1 MMKKILFFLIT
12 SIIIF
17 SCKKEIIQYSLIT
30 QILPVNSGTV
40 IPSSGSFEN
49 GQKITL
55 TATPAGEYI
64 FKNWS
69 GDLSGVNNPT
79 DLIISKNS
87 NVTVGFE
94 KRQYPL
100 NLTIEG
106 SGTVKEEVISLA
118 TQSNYPSGTTVKL
131 TPQPLEGYVF
141 DSWSGDLT
149 EKTNPLTIIVSK
161 AINLKANFIQAPIKN
176 VIINGFSTINKTTS
190 AFVNL
195 NESKSSYTDFNK
207 FWKFI
212 DNPNEKIS
220 SAFNYFD
227 FDKDGDVDFV
237 FATTQYSEI
246 RQSVYIIENKG
257 NDTWA
262 LWKKL
267 SGAFYWPRQS
277 ILGDYDGNGYV
288 DFLVADQG
296 FENPSKNYYP
306 GAELGIVYFSKNNAE
321 IKFISTFKEYNHAAS
336 SGDIDNDGDID
347 IVTLDSKYLNN
358 GNNTFTKSDAI
369 YASKSDLSPIKGL
382 GYYHNSMADFDN
394 DGKLDMVYGCSEIFG
409 DSTWDDNP
417 RKYNGRS
424 RIYWNNDGNGNYYY
438 GNSTVLPMTYPAT
451 KDTFAIVDDFKIIDF
466 NNDGLLDLVNFRSC
480 WRGVGYYIQFLKN
493 NGNRT
498 FSEVTES
505 YLERYKYNLPN
516 AKPNEYLWLVW
527 IRFVDLNQD
536 GHLDLIG
543 REQNGENETL
553 KWINDGNNHFK

>member
-69 GDLSGVNNPT
+69 GDLSGVNNPS

-161 AINLKANFIQAPIKN
+161 AINLKANFIQAPVKN
-176 VIINGFSTINKTTS
+176 VIINGFSSINKTTS

-195 NESKSSYTDFNK
+195 NESKSD
-207 FWKFI
+207 
-212 DNPNEKIS
+212 
-220 SAFNYFD
+220 
-227 FDKDGDVDFV
+227 
-237 FATTQYSEI
+237 EI
-246 RQSVYIIENKG
+246 
-257 NDTWA
+257 
-262 LWKKL
+262 L
-267 SGAFYWPRQS
+267 
-277 ILGDYDGNGYV
+277 
-288 DFLVADQG
+288 
-296 FENPSKNYYP
+296 
-306 GAELGIVYFSKNNAE
+306 
-321 IKFISTFKEYNHAAS
+321 
-336 SGDIDNDGDID
+336 
-347 IVTLDSKYLNN
+347 
-358 GNNTFTKSDAI
+358 
-369 YASKSDLSPIKGL
+369 
-382 GYYHNSMADFDN
+382 
-394 DGKLDMVYGCSEIFG
+394 
-409 DSTWDDNP
+409 
-417 RKYNGRS
+417 
-424 RIYWNNDGNGNYYY
+424 
-438 GNSTVLPMTYPAT
+438 
-451 KDTFAIVDDFKIIDF
+451 
-466 NNDGLLDLVNFRSC
+466 
-480 WRGVGYYIQFLKN
+480 
-493 NGNRT
+493 
-498 FSEVTES
+498 
-505 YLERYKYNLPN
+505 
-516 AKPNEYLWLVW
+516 
-527 IRFVDLNQD
+527 
-536 GHLDLIG
+536 
-543 REQNGENETL
+543 
-553 KWINDGNNHFK
+553 